1 MLKRRFLFKV
11 LFLIIV
17 SLVITYLL
25 VIYIG
30 KPVENFETGIYQKL
44 IGKRPQHFQ
53 SDSNGVTLVVYEGL
67 LGRQYNTV
75 TIAEQAVNL
84 SKIKDTSSVKDF
96 FNCIKWLRENNSIL
110 NDSSIIFYD
119 YYDWPAYRMTSPW
132 RSAMNQGRAMQA
144 FLKAFQKTGD
154 TLYLNLSRRS
164 MNALF
169 TEVKDGGV
177 TYKDSSGYWYEEYAD
192 DNVPQS
198 RVLNGMIVV
207 LQALSDFYKTTNDPD
222 ALFLFTKGVSSVKNN
237 LHFYDN
243 NGHSNYDIL
252 GKPAKPWYHKF
263 HIELLDFLY
272 NETHDHIFNDYKQKW
287 MRYEEPSYLVSLIHK
302 PTRIGVFA
310 VFSIFVGVLL
320 IGSILSYFIW
330 FRKSK
335 VEMV

>member
-11 LFLIIV
+11 VVLIIV
-17 SLVITYLL
+17 TLFITCLL
-25 VIYIG
+25 VYYIG
-30 KPVENFETGIYQKL
+30 KPVENSETGIYQK
-44 IGKRPQHFQ
+44 ITGKRPQHFQ
-53 SDSNGVTLVVYEGL
+53 FDSSGVPLVVYEGK
-67 LGRQYNTV
+67 LGSQYNTV
-75 TIAEQAVNL
+75 TVAEQAIKL
-84 SKIKDTSSVKDF
+84 SQIQDTSGTKDF
-96 FNCIKWLRENNSIL
+96 FNCIKWLNDNNSIL
-110 NDSSIIFYD
+110 NDSSIIYYD

-144 FLKAFQKTGD
+144 FLKAYQKTSD
-154 TLYLNLSRRS
+154 TLYLNYARRA
-164 MNALF
+164 MNTLY
-169 TEVKDGGV
+169 TEVRNGGV
-177 TYKDSSGYWYEEYAD
+177 TYKDSAGYWFEEYAD

-207 LQALSDFYKTTNDPD
+207 LQALTDFYKTTNDPG
-222 ALFLFTKGVSSVKNN
+222 ALFLFTKGVSSVKTN

-310 VFSIFVGVLL
+310 VFSIFAGVLL
-320 IGSILSYFIW
+320 ILSIISYIFW
-330 FRKSK
+330 FRKK
-335 VEMV
+335 MV